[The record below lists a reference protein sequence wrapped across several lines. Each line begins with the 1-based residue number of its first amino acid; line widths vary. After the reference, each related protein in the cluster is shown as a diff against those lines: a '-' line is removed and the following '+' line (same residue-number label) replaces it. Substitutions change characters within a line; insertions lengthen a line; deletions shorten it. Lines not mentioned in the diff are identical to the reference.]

1 LEIVH
6 GISAFDS
13 RVMYYFSAF
22 QNGLLGIFQ
31 KLIASRSNDHQ
42 GFYLLNTM
50 VEHMPEYAVWLITKY
65 H

>member
-1 LEIVH
+1 
-6 GISAFDS
+6 
-13 RVMYYFSAF
+13 MYYFSAF